1 MIAEA
6 ISIALSFDQTSA
18 VPEHTLRMF
27 RRTWVSLGPIRVW
40 SAVRRAG
47 RGRTSPLLIS
57 DQMDPTR
64 TEWGTTD
71 VSPSRSGRT
80 QRVKLNEASRR
91 DARRPLRTIK
101 LIGLARRNTSES
113 LWDGGASRDLEAGH
127 PSAALSWM
135 EEASGSYFV
144 KEWSLDFL
152 VLVTLG
158 LIASV
163 AVAFGGTDLRS
174 GTTAPGLSTA

>member
-1 MIAEA
+1 
-6 ISIALSFDQTSA
+6 
-18 VPEHTLRMF
+18 
-27 RRTWVSLGPIRVW
+27 
-40 SAVRRAG
+40 
-47 RGRTSPLLIS
+47 
-57 DQMDPTR
+57 
-64 TEWGTTD
+64 
-71 VSPSRSGRT
+71 
-80 QRVKLNEASRR
+80 
-91 DARRPLRTIK
+91 
-101 LIGLARRNTSES
+101 
-113 LWDGGASRDLEAGH
+113 
-127 PSAALSWM
+127 M